1 MYDRSFFSSK
11 VGQAAIGCIAAM
23 CVFVALST
31 QMQIGP
37 AHASAA
43 IDSAQNGMTAFQLI
57 ELA

>member
-1 MYDRSFFSSK
+1 MYDRSFFKSK

-23 CVFVALST
+23 CIFVALST

-37 AHASAA
+37 ANAATHADIAS
-43 IDSAQNGMTAFQLI
+43 IHLV